1 MAGRYRRKKTT
12 WLPVRCVPVLRDF
25 FCGSLVSSLSLELV
39 SHCKLKLK
47 RLFTRSFSHKI
58 VANRALSPKTNQ
70 ECSGIPNFTSR
81 EEVLD
86 FFPSSDLPFRS
97 FSPIQVRTERA
108 SPDLTFFYFS
118 TRLTGQSRQQR
129 RRLLSF
135 LLWLWLW
142 RRRRRGRRGES
153 EEIQRRAWIPAGAG
167 FDIVYCHPFF
177 VAVAVRF
184 IVIRVIGVITFA
196 CVDPKPMI
204 FTPDCSRKARLR
216 LTPTPGSDAPACQ
229 TLPRG
234 GSSSSSSRC
243 PVD

>member
-1 MAGRYRRKKTT
+1 MCSSFAG
-12 WLPVRCVPVLRDF
+12 F
-25 FCGSLVSSLSLELV
+25 FSVGSLVSSLPLELV

-86 FFPSSDLPFRS
+86 FFPSSDLPIRS

-129 RRLLSF
+129 RLRF
-135 LLWLWLW
+135 LLLRLW

-167 FDIVYCHPFF
+167 FDIVYCLPLFI
-177 VAVAVRF
+177 ALRF
-184 IVIRVIGVITFA
+184 
-196 CVDPKPMI
+196 D
-204 FTPDCSRKARLR
+204 
-216 LTPTPGSDAPACQ
+216 
-229 TLPRG
+229 
-234 GSSSSSSRC
+234 
-243 PVD
+243 